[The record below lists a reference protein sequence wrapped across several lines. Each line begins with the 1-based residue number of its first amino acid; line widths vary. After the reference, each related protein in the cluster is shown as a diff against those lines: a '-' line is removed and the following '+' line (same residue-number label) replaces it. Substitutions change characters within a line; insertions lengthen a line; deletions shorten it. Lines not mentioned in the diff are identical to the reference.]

1 MPPIR
6 LRNINKA
13 RLYEKEFVNE
23 FRVNPNND
31 LYCLL
36 CCQTVNC
43 EKRFRV
49 ESHRDSAKHRKLLA
63 NAADA
68 KKSKSQTFFPSLKKD
83 FRGKLVKA
91 FLSADI
97 PLHKLQNP
105 LICQLF
111 TDLGQPVPSQSAC
124 RVQVDAL
131 AADNVLRVK
140 ELLHMK
146 TVFLV
151 VDESEVSGRKYLNVL
166 VGDTAVPEKVY
177 VVDCSV
183 VESVNQAVVVTKIDD
198 VLKKLDV
205 QRNNFVLLLSDAASY
220 MTACTNA
227 LKLLYPRLFHVTC
240 MAHLLHN
247 CAEKVRSHFADVDN
261 LIARVKAATVKNKN
275 RRQKFSEIG
284 SPPQPVLTR
293 WGTWLNAAEYYANN
307 LQDVRDIVNSFDGE
321 GILVTKAKA
330 AVNDINVAES
340 LVKIQRD
347 YQELPKL
354 IKKMESSKY
363 TLQEAHADI
372 AAVNLRQDCV
382 DIGAYLKKRMLKN
395 KDVEAII
402 SLQKEGISPA
412 LYAELQCCQPTSASV
427 ERSFSMLGKLLRKD
441 RPFSEVNV
449 EKYLCVYYNKF

>member
-6 LRNINKA
+6 LCNSNKA
-13 RLYEKEFVNE
+13 HIYQKEFFSE

-49 ESHRDSAKHRKLLA
+49 ESHRNSVKHRKLLSI
-63 NAADA
+63 AADT
-68 KKSKSQTFFPSLKKD
+68 KKSQTFFPFVKKE
-83 FRGKLVKA
+83 FTGKLVQA

-124 RVQVDAL
+124 RAQVDTL
-131 AADNVLRVK
+131 AADEVLRLK

-151 VDESEVSGRKYLNVL
+151 VDESEVSGQKYFNVL
-166 VGDTAVPEKVY
+166 VGDTAVPEKTY
-177 VVDCSV
+177 VVDCSA
-183 VESVNQAVVVTKIDD
+183 VESVNQTVVATKIDD
-198 VLKKLDV
+198 ALKKLDV

-275 RRQKFSEIG
+275 RCQKFSKIG
-284 SPPQPVLTR
+284 TPPQPVLTR
-293 WGTWLNAAEYYANN
+293 WGTWLNAAEYYAKN
-307 LQDVRDIVNSFDGE
+307 LQEVRDIVNSFDGD
-321 GILVTKAKA
+321 GIVVSRGKA
-330 AVNDINVAES
+330 AVSDLNVPES
-340 LVKIQRD
+340 LVNIQRD

-363 TLQEAHADI
+363 TLLEAHTDLS
-372 AAVNLRQDCV
+372 VVDLRQDCV
-382 DIGAYLKKRMLKN
+382 GVGAYLKKRMLKN

-402 SLQKEGISPA
+402 SMQQEGISPA
-412 LYAELQCCQPTSASV
+412 LYAELQCCQPTSAAV
-427 ERSFSMLGKLLRKD
+427 ERSFSMLSKLLRKD
-441 RPFSEVNV
+441 RQFFSANVN
-449 EKYLCVYYNKF
+449 KYLCLHYNKF

>member
-6 LRNINKA
+6 LNDSNKV

-23 FRVNPNND
+23 FRVNPTND

-49 ESHRDSAKHRKLLA
+49 ESHRNSAKHRKLLFTA
-63 NAADA
+63 TDA
-68 KKSKSQTFFPSLKKD
+68 KKSQTFFPSLKKY
-83 FRGKLVKA
+83 FRCKLVEA

-111 TDLGQPVPSQSAC
+111 TDLDQTVPSQSAC
-124 RVQVDAL
+124 RMQVDTL
-131 AADNVLRVK
+131 AAQETLRLK

-151 VDESEVSGRKYLNVL
+151 VDESEVSGQKYFNVL
-166 VGDTAVPEKVY
+166 VGDTAVPEKTY
-177 VVDCSV
+177 VVECSAV
-183 VESVNQAVVVTKIDD
+183 TSVNQIIVATIIDD
-198 VLKKLDV
+198 ALKKLDV
-205 QRNNFVLLLSDAASY
+205 ERNNFVLLLSDAASY

-261 LIARVKAATVKNKN
+261 LIAHVKAATIKNKN
-275 RRQKFSEIG
+275 RRQKFSKIG

-293 WGTWLNAAEYYANN
+293 WGTWLNAAEYYAKN
-307 LQDVRDIVNSFDGE
+307 LQEVRDIVNSFDGQ
-321 GILVTKAKA
+321 GILVSRAKA
-330 AVNDINVAES
+330 AVNDCNIAES

-354 IKKMESSKY
+354 IKQMESSKY
-363 TLQEAHADI
+363 TLLEAHADI
-372 AAVNLRQDCV
+372 SAVDLKQDCV
-382 DIGAYLKKRMLKN
+382 GIGAYLKKRMLKN
-395 KDVEAII
+395 KDVKAIV
-402 SLQKEGISPA
+402 SLQKEGVSPA

-441 RPFSEVNV
+441 RPFLSVNV
-449 EKYLCVYYNKF
+449 NKYLSVYYNKF